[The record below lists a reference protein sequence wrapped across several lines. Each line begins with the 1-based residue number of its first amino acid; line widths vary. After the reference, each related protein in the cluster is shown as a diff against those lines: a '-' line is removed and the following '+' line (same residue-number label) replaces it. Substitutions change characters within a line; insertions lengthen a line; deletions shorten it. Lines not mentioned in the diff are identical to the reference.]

1 MAQVPVKKQRVQGEE
16 ETPDKDAETEN
27 NDNVLYITHGE
38 SVVLVGHGN
47 LVVLRGT
54 IDLHGYV
61 ISGLEDGSR
70 SVPISSDSTFPVLL
84 QATRLSEAQVPY
96 AAPSHVVVR
105 LDEYDGDSDK
115 GKGELLPRLQAFK
128 QEGLGSGAV
137 SNGPPECVPSTWK
150 DSVGHIMNTIRESR
164 SAGADMCPP
173 VICMCGPKNTG
184 KSMLGRFVVNSLLGR
199 NMCDVVDYIDI
210 DCGQSE
216 FTPPGLVSHYSV
228 TSPLLGPPYYVR
240 QGARLERSHFIGDMS
255 PASDPQRF
263 IQCVLDLFSH
273 ASKVRSKQG
282 KSRSKKEKTNV
293 RPIVINSYGWVQGV
307 GLDVLASLLREI
319 PVTHFIRLENDKPR
333 QNLPEG
339 FFWMVDEEQRF
350 EPLHYILP
358 AVSSPLPALHFESP
372 QPPQQGFQALLERRN
387 TQAATPVERRL
398 LQWNSFA
405 MQCCKLS
412 SIRDKNSWILKTSKP
427 VGDYLAAEPPYM
439 VSASDLQVESIFG
452 AMPCSQTMRVLNAT
466 VVGLCYSESN
476 TLGAVG
482 HCLPCLGLGIVRS
495 IDASSN
501 MLYILTPLDTTTVQR
516 VTHLLVGKLELPS
529 SLLQTETFKSP
540 YLALHAMASEGTG
553 AGAGKSRNNLLR
565 LSQLSGL

>member
-1 MAQVPVKKQRVQGEE
+1 MAQVPVKKRRVQEE
-16 ETPDKDAETEN
+16 EAYNKEVER
-27 NDNVLYITHGE
+27 NDDDNMLHISHGE

-54 IDLHGYV
+54 IDLHGYL
-61 ISGLEDGSR
+61 ISGSEDGSR
-70 SVPISSDSTFPVLL
+70 SLPIASDSTFPVLL

-96 AAPSHVVVR
+96 AAPDHVIVR
-105 LDEYDGDSDK
+105 LDGYAGDSDN
-115 GKGELLPRLQAFK
+115 GDLLPPLQAFK
-128 QEGLGSGAV
+128 QEASGKEVA
-137 SNGPPECVPSTWK
+137 SKGTPECVPSIWK
-150 DSVGHIMNTIRESR
+150 ESVDHVIDTIRESR
-164 SAGADMCPP
+164 SAGADVCPP

-199 NMCDVVDYIDI
+199 EVCDVVDYLDI

-228 TSPLLGPPYYVR
+228 SSPLLGPPYFVR
-240 QGARLERSHFIGDMS
+240 QGARLERSHFIGDTS

-263 IQCVLDLFSH
+263 IHCVLDLFSH
-273 ASKVRSKQG
+273 ANKAREKQG
-282 KSRSKKEKTNV
+282 KARSKKEKTLV

-307 GLDVLASLLREI
+307 GLDVLASLLREM
-319 PVTHFIRLENDKPR
+319 PVTHFIRLESDKSR
-333 QNLPEG
+333 YNLPEG
-339 FFWMVDEEQRF
+339 FFWMMDDDQGQRF
-350 EPLHYILP
+350 EPLHYVLP
-358 AVSSPLPALHFESP
+358 AVSSPLPSL
-372 QPPQQGFQALLERRN
+372 PQQALFERKNAQAP
-387 TQAATPVERRL
+387 TPVERRL

-405 MQCCKLS
+405 MQCCRLS
-412 SIRDKNSWILKTSKP
+412 SIRDQNSWILKTSKP

-439 VSASDLQVESIFG
+439 VSASDIKVESVFG
-452 AMPCSQTMRVLNAT
+452 CMPYSQTLRVLNAS
-466 VVGLCYSESN
+466 VVGLCYSENSTPDAAGN
-476 TLGAVG
+476 
-482 HCLPCLGLGIVRS
+482 CFPCLGLGIVRS

-501 MLYILTPLDTTTVQR
+501 IVCILTPLGTTTVQR

-529 SLLQTETFKSP
+529 SLLQTETLKSP